1 MGNRLVR
8 VLEQKCGYSEERGVE
23 GLSTSEVAERRS
35 RSAVLLNRGLLV
47 AAHDE
52 FERWLRLVEGTGDPA
67 EVIPPLNALAL
78 VANRHKDVER
88 AYRYVERALALAHLP
103 SAPESERAKTYMNLV
118 LFLTQMGRLDEGLQW
133 AGRLAGLM
141 TDPENPLNLTY
152 WMNLSMLYWRRQEW
166 VPMLNA
172 SREAHRRAAAAGN
185 DTMSA
190 RAMTNLGIANLELGL
205 DAEAEAQ
212 FRRALDTAE
221 AADPEVVAY
230 VNAELGRLYFLR
242 GEHNEALGAGRKA
255 LEALVTGV
263 SVFDKEVV
271 AAVSRLFG
279 LIFGTHGQRNLALK
293 YLNRAAAYYSQLGLR
308 AEWQRATDS
317 IGALLS
323 GPRQPARQQ
332 LVDEVQRLDFLTA
345 VLDMTDDL
353 ESVDPYLR
361 GHSERVASL
370 AIILGEACGLG
381 QDSLLTLGLAAWLH
395 DVGKVA
401 VDAELLQKE
410 GPLTESEQVR
420 VAMHA
425 TIGEEMLRPYGLS
438 SIGLQAIRHHHEK
451 FNGNGPPDRLS
462 GEEIPLMARI
472 ITVVDMYDGLT
483 SDRANQPALS
493 HLQAAQRLEAMAGRE
508 LDPNLVERFLALH
521 QI

>member
-1 MGNRLVR
+1 M
-8 VLEQKCGYSEERGVE
+8 
-23 GLSTSEVAERRS
+23 STGETAERRS
-35 RSAVLLNRGLLV
+35 RGAALLNRGLLV

-52 FERWLRLVEGTGDPA
+52 FSQWLALVERSGDPA
-67 EVIPPLNALAL
+67 QVIPPLNALAT
-78 VANRHKDVER
+78 VEGRRKDVE
-88 AYRYVERALALAHLP
+88 AAFRYMERAHALSQGP
-103 SAPESERAKTYMNLV
+103 TAPESERVKIYLNLV
-118 LFLTQMGRLDEGLQW
+118 YFFIQMGRLDEALQW
-133 AGRLAGLM
+133 AGRAAGLM
-141 TDPENPLNLTY
+141 VDPESPLNLTY
-152 WMNLSMLYWRRQEW
+152 WMNLSNLYWRRQEW

-172 SREAHRRAAAAGN
+172 SREAHRRAVVAGN
-185 DTMSA
+185 EPFSA
-190 RAMTNLGIANLELGL
+190 RAMTNLGIASLELGL
-205 DAEAEAQ
+205 YDEAEEQ
-212 FRRALDTAE
+212 FRKALATPE
-221 AADPEVVAY
+221 APDPQVVAY

-242 GEHNEALGAGRKA
+242 GEHNEALTAGRKA

-279 LIFGTHGQRNLALK
+279 SIFGTYGQRNLALK

-370 AIILGEACGLG
+370 AVTLGEACGLG
-381 QDSLLTLGLAAWLH
+381 RDSVLILGLAAWLH

-401 VDAELLQKE
+401 VDAELLEKQ
-410 GPLTESEQVR
+410 GALTENEQVR
-420 VAMHA
+420 VALHSS
-425 TIGEEMLRPYGLS
+425 IGEEMLRPYGLS
-438 SIGLQAIRHHHEK
+438 PIGLKAIRHHHER
-451 FNGNGPPDRLS
+451 FDGNGTPDKLS
-462 GEEIPLMARI
+462 REEIPLMARI
-472 ITVVDMYDGLT
+472 IAVVDMYDGLT
-483 SDRANQPALS
+483 SDRANRSALT
-493 HLQAAQRLEAMAGRE
+493 HFEAAEILKEMAGQE
-508 LDPNLVERFLALH
+508 LDPSLVGKFIEIH
-521 QI
+521 QV

>member
-1 MGNRLVR
+1 M
-8 VLEQKCGYSEERGVE
+8 
-23 GLSTSEVAERRS
+23 STGEMAERRA
-35 RSAVLLNRGLLV
+35 RGLALLNRGLLV

-52 FERWLRLVEGTGDPA
+52 FVQWLSLVEGSHDPSQI
-67 EVIPPLNALAL
+67 IPPLNALAL
-78 VANRHKDVER
+78 VASRRKEVEG
-88 AYRYVERALALAHLP
+88 AFRYVERGLALAHGP
-103 SAPESERAKTYMNLV
+103 SVPESERLKIHLNLV
-118 LFLTQMGRLDEGLQW
+118 LFLTQMGRLDEALQW

-152 WMNLSMLYWRRQEW
+152 WLNLSDLYWRRQEW

-172 SREAHRRAAAAGN
+172 SREAHRWAAAAGN
-185 DTMSA
+185 NLMSA

-205 DAEAEAQ
+205 FTEAEEH
-212 FRRALDTAE
+212 FRRALATPE
-221 AADPEVVAY
+221 TPDPEVVAY

-242 GEHNEALGAGRKA
+242 GEHNQALTTGRKA

-279 LIFGTHGQRNLALK
+279 SIFGTYGQRNLALK

-323 GPRQPARQQ
+323 GPRQPGRQQ

-345 VLDMTDDL
+345 ILDMTDDL

-361 GHSERVASL
+361 GHSERVASM
-370 AIILGEACGLG
+370 ATTLGEACGLA
-381 QDSLLTLGLAAWLH
+381 QDSLLILGLAAWLH
-395 DVGKVA
+395 DVGKVT

-410 GPLTESEQVR
+410 GPLSASEQAR
-420 VAMHA
+420 ITMHS
-425 TIGEEMLRPYGLS
+425 TIGEEMLRPFGLS
-438 SIGLQAIRHHHEK
+438 PIGLKAIRHQHEN
-451 FNGNGPPDRLS
+451 FAGNGSPDNLS

-472 ITVVDMYDGLT
+472 IAVVDRYDGLT
-483 SDRANQPALS
+483 SDLANRPALP
-493 HLQAAQRLEAMAGRE
+493 HAKAAERLRAMAGRE
-508 LDPNLVERFLALH
+508 LDPSLVERFIELH
-521 QI
+521 NV

>member
-1 MGNRLVR
+1 MSTGETADRRNR
-8 VLEQKCGYSEERGVE
+8 G
-23 GLSTSEVAERRS
+23 TA
-35 RSAVLLNRGLLV
+35 LLGRGLLV

-52 FERWLRLVEGTGDPA
+52 FLQWLHLVEGSGDPA
-67 EVIPPLNALAL
+67 QVIPALNGLSV
-78 VANRHKDVER
+78 VAFRRKDVEG
-88 AYRYVERALALAHLP
+88 AYRYAERALSLAQLP
-103 SAPESERAKTYMNLV
+103 TAPEPERLKLYMNLV
-118 LFLTQMGRLDEGLQW
+118 NLNTQMGRLDEALQW
-133 AGRLAGLM
+133 VGRVAGLM
-141 TDPENPLNLTY
+141 VDPDGPLTLVYWLNLS
-152 WMNLSMLYWRRQEW
+152 NLYWRRQEW

-172 SREAHRRAAAAGN
+172 SREAYRRSAAVGN
-185 DTMSA
+185 DAASA
-190 RAMTNLGIANLELGL
+190 RALTNLGIANLELGL
-205 DAEAEAQ
+205 YAEAEEQ
-212 FRRALDTAE
+212 LQKALETPE
-221 AADPEVVAY
+221 TSDPAVVAY

-242 GEHNEALGAGRKA
+242 GEHNEALAAGRKA
-255 LEALVTGV
+255 LDALITGV

-279 LIFGTHGQRNLALK
+279 SIFGTYGQRNLALK

-317 IGALLS
+317 IGQLLS

-370 AIILGEACGLG
+370 AVILGEASGLS
-381 QDSLLTLGLAAWLH
+381 QESLLVLGLAAWLH

-410 GPLTESEQVR
+410 GPLTEGEQAR
-420 VAMHA
+420 VNMHS

-438 SIGLQAIRHHHEK
+438 PTGLKAIRHHHERFDGK
-451 FNGNGPPDRLS
+451 GSPDQLR

-472 ITVVDMYDGLT
+472 IAVVDAYDGLT
-483 SDRANQPALS
+483 SDRLNRPAVP
-493 HLQAAQRLEAMAGRE
+493 HVQAADMLRAMSGRE
-508 LDPNLVERFLALH
+508 LDPELVERFLDMH
-521 QI
+521 NVEP